1 LLVISVVSLSTVG
14 HQQQRSELAEA
25 HVNRA
30 KSLFAKG
37 DLAGA
42 IASYSDAIKVK
53 PEWAEAYLKRGVAL
67 RMQGALDKA
76 IEDFDKA
83 TALDPASTRNNRTIA
98 DAYGNHGQIQ
108 LSNLRPEDAIV
119 DFEKAL
125 RIYPAGTRPYFDR
138 GEAHILIEDFTRAI
152 EDFDTY
158 LTKEKWDA
166 FNKALAQANRSL
178 AKHFLGRDDEAKGDL
193 KSIANLAPAEK
204 KAVLQHMEELEVR
217 LMIMRHIRSQR
228 RKTIA

>member
-1 LLVISVVSLSTVG
+1 MSPVG
-14 HQQQRSELAEA
+14 HAQQRSGLAEA

-30 KSLFAKG
+30 KLLLAKG

-42 IASYSDAIKVK
+42 IASYDDAIKVN
-53 PEWAEAYLKRGVAL
+53 PEWSEAYLKRGIAL

-83 TALDPASTRNNRTIA
+83 TTLDPASTRNNRAVA
-98 DAYGNHGQIQ
+98 DAYENHGQIQ

-138 GEAHILIEDFTRAI
+138 GEARILIEDFARAI

-178 AKHFLGRDDEAKGDL
+178 AKHLLGRDDEAKRDL
-193 KSIANLAPAEK
+193 KSIASLPTEARE
-204 KAVLQHMEELEVR
+204 AVLRHIEEVEVR
-217 LMIMRHIRSQR
+217 LMIMRHIRTQR